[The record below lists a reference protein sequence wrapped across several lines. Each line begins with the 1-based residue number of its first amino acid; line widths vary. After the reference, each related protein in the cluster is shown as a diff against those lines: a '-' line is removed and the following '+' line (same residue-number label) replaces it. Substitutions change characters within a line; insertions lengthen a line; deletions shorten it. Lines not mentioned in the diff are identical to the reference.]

1 MFCIIG
7 FVIDYG
13 VLSYVH
19 AKLGFLF
26 YDVCLVMNEKNGIF
40 FFESSKPSYFLANCL
55 CFDLYYRIFCDMLVI

>member
-19 AKLGFLF
+19 AKVGFLF

-40 FFESSKPSYFLANCL
+40 FLKVAS
-55 CFDLYYRIFCDMLVI
+55 LVIFWLIVCVLTCIIEYFVICL